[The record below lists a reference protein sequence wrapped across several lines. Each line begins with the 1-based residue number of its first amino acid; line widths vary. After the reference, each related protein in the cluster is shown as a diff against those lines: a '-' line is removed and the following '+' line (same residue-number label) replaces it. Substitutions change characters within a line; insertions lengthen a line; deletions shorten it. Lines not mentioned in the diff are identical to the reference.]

1 MFVYSG
7 ATVTNFR
14 RTGNECK
21 GLFFLRQGMSS
32 RAIVNLFV
40 GEDEM
45 PLQAAARELVNTLVP
60 QSGQAFGLEIV
71 QTKSE
76 SSEEA
81 ALALRSCVDALR
93 TPALFAAAGKVV
105 WLRDAKFLG
114 NTVVMKDETVRER
127 GRQLVETLGAVAGMK
142 NVLVITCPDVDRR
155 SALFRFAGEHGTVR
169 EFNIPDKAHLL
180 EQHAA
185 ERAEVEFRAR
195 GLRAGRD
202 IMKEF
207 CGRVGSDS
215 REIAS
220 EAEKLSLY
228 LGERREVSLADIEA
242 VVSATAV
249 SAMWDLLDAVGQR
262 EFVEAQGVLRDL
274 LANGESPIGITAAL
288 AARLRELIL
297 YREALDQ
304 GWAVASSGYSGRN
317 STVWKNVPDSV
328 GEVLGMS
335 SKRDP
340 RTVHPFFASRMAGQA
355 KNYTLAQ
362 LVCNQRCVVEAHEAL
377 VSSPVSPQ
385 AVLELL
391 LVRIAR

>member
-1 MFVYSG
+1 M
-7 ATVTNFR
+7 
-14 RTGNECK
+14 
-21 GLFFLRQGMSS
+21 RQGMNS
-32 RAIVNLFV
+32 RAIVNVFV

-45 PLQAAARELVNTLVP
+45 PLQAAARELVNALVP
-60 QSGQAFGLEIV
+60 QSEQAFGLEII

-81 ALALRSCVDALR
+81 AATLRSCIDALR
-93 TPALFAAAGKVV
+93 TPALFASAGKVV
-105 WLRDAKFLG
+105 WLRDAGFLG
-114 NTVVMKDETVRER
+114 NAVVMKDETVRER
-127 GRQLVETLGAVAGMK
+127 SRQLVETLGVVAGLK
-142 NVLVITCPDVDRR
+142 NALVITCPDVDRR
-155 SALFRFAGEHGTVR
+155 SALFRFATEHGTVR
-169 EFNIPDKAHLL
+169 EFNIPEKAHLL
-180 EQHAA
+180 EKHAA
-185 ERAEVEFRAR
+185 ERAEVEFRSR
-195 GLRAGRD
+195 GLRAEQD
-202 IMKEF
+202 VMAEF
-207 CGRVGSDS
+207 CGRTGSDS

-242 VVSATAV
+242 IVSPASA

-262 EFVEAQGVLRDL
+262 QFAEAQGVLRDL
-274 LANGESPIGITAAL
+274 LANGESPIGITSAL
-288 AARLRELIL
+288 AARLRELVL

-304 GWAVASSGYSGRN
+304 GWVAASSGYSGRN
-317 STVWKNVPDSV
+317 STVWQNVPDSV

-362 LVCNQRCVVEAHEAL
+362 LVRNQRCVVEAHEAL